1 MIEGI
6 NILKMDMF
14 IKTGSWGMIGLIL
27 ASLEN
32 SKKEALFILCM
43 YFRENNESR
52 LVRVNKLFLF

>member
-14 IKTGSWGMIGLIL
+14 IKTGSWGMIVLIL

-43 YFRENNESR
+43 YFGENNESR